1 MIYCL
6 FRPNVLNL
14 KVIAYSSVGG
24 GEIGY
29 TKMLTHNRAQPWL
42 NPKNSNYDLVQ
53 NKFYHRE
60 WVVKKAKL
68 QAARHCHQQWLEMA
82 AGVLG

>member
-24 GEIGY
+24 GKIGY
-29 TKMLTHNRAQPWL
+29 TKMLTHNRAQP
-42 NPKNSNYDLVQ
+42 
-53 NKFYHRE
+53 
-60 WVVKKAKL
+60 
-68 QAARHCHQQWLEMA
+68 
-82 AGVLG
+82 